1 MVIAATWQMSGYVM
15 AMYLAGIRGIP
26 TELYEAA
33 QLDGASTVQVYRF
46 IVLPLLRPIT
56 LGAVIVLGHI
66 SLKIFDLVFAMTGS
80 GIGFSCDVPA
90 LFMYDA
96 TFRGNYFSQ
105 GAAIAM
111 ILLLSVAALI
121 IPYLVYSMRTEVQ
134 R

>member
-1 MVIAATWQMSGYVM
+1 MSGYVM
-15 AMYLAGIRGIP
+15 ALYLSGIRSIP

-33 QLDGASTVQVYRF
+33 QLDGANVFQLYKY
-46 IVLPLLRPIT
+46 IVLPLLRPVT
-56 LGAVIVLGHI
+56 LSAVIILGHI

-90 LFMYDA
+90 LFMYDT

-111 ILLLSVAALI
+111 ILLLCVAALI
-121 IPYLVYSMRTEVQ
+121 VPYLVYSIRSEV
-134 R
+134 RR